1 MSVTNFSTRNDT
13 YRKLMGNGLIYR
25 IPRFQRD
32 YSWTEEEW
40 EDLWADINGTIKLD
54 GEPAHYMGYLVLQSS
69 DDKTFDVI
77 DGQQR
82 LTTLSLIVLATL
94 KNIRRLIEEKNDAD
108 HNQQRLEQI
117 RQTYI
122 GYLDPVTLV
131 SRSKLSLNRNNDN
144 YYQTYIVPLERLP
157 QRGFKASEHGLRK
170 AFEWY
175 DRRVGDYVR
184 QSGKP
189 DEGKTLAQLVDTM
202 SDRLFFTVISVTDGL
217 NAYKV
222 FETLNARGVR
232 LSATDLLKNYLFSVL
247 HRENQH
253 EHEMKNLEDRW
264 ESMVGRLGS
273 ESFPDFLRTHW
284 NSRRTFV
291 RQTNLFKTIRS
302 QVAGR
307 EQAFQLIREMEED
320 LDAYLGLTQP
330 ENSGWSPKLKSYAND
345 LRMFNV
351 RQPYPLILAAKRRFG
366 GSDFESLLRSCVV
379 ISFRYNVIGSQPTS
393 EQERVYNQVAVKISD
408 GAYSDLT
415 ATLNGMMSL
424 YPSDDSFRTAF
435 TEKIIKTTQSRNRRV
450 VRYILCCLENHVSG
464 IEPDFDS
471 DTFNIEHILPQNP
484 QQGWQAFPDQDL
496 ESYIYRIGNMTLLP
510 SSPNREVGNDD
521 YATKRLV
528 FKNSMFQIT
537 QRLAE
542 ENADWTPE
550 RLAARQRWMA
560 NQAMSIWRIAQF
572 S

>member
-1 MSVTNFSTRNDT
+1 
-13 YRKLMGNGLIYR
+13 MGNGLIYR

-40 EDLWADINGTIKLD
+40 EDLWADINGRIKLD

-94 KNIRRLIEEKNDAD
+94 KNIRRLIEEKKDAY

-175 DRRVGDYVR
+175 DRRVSDYVR
-184 QSGKP
+184 QSGELN
-189 DEGKTLAQLVDTM
+189 EGKTLAQLVDTM
-202 SDRLFFTVISVTDGL
+202 SDRLFFTVISVTDEL

-264 ESMVGRLGS
+264 ENMVGRLGS

-291 RQTNLFKTIRS
+291 RQTNLFKTIRGE
-302 QVAGR
+302 VTGR

-320 LDAYLGLTQP
+320 LDAYLSLTQP
-330 ENSGWSPKLKSYAND
+330 ESSGWSPKLKSYAND

-366 GSDFESLLRSCVV
+366 SGDFESLLRSCVV

-408 GAYSDLT
+408 GAYSDLV
-415 ATLNGMMSL
+415 AALNGMMSL

-435 TEKIIKTTQSRNRRV
+435 AEKIIKTTQSRNRRV
-450 VRYILCCLENHVSG
+450 VRYILCCLEKHVSG
-464 IEPDFDS
+464 IESDFDS
-471 DTFNIEHILPQNP
+471 DTFNIEHVLPQNP
-484 QQGWQAFPDQDL
+484 QQGWQAFPERDL
-496 ESYIYRIGNMTLLP
+496 ESYIYRVGNMTMLL
-510 SSPNREVGNDD
+510 SSPNREVSNND
-521 YATKRLV
+521 YADKRLV
-528 FKNSMFQIT
+528 FKNSKFQIT
-537 QRLAE
+537 QKLAE

-560 NQAMSIWRIAQF
+560 NQATSIWRIAQF